1 MYKEIILS
9 VIKTSL
15 PPMIVLIVLQYIFRR
30 HSTYLFIEY
39 SIAYSCVRML
49 PLINS
54 MHTLG
59 IKGILTLIVCFLFLN
74 TSTLIMYRIHSLN
87 PWQSIN
93 HTYFYLQIISNTMN
107 SHKKRQ
113 LKWTENLKNCEK
125 RVDINTQRVYYKQ
138 CKKCYDFLLS

>member
-15 PPMIVLIVLQYIFRR
+15 PPMIVLIVLQYIFRK

-54 MHTLG
+54 ISHQKSTP
-59 IKGILTLIVCFLFLN
+59 
-74 TSTLIMYRIHSLN
+74 TSQVGGEFSVTG
-87 PWQSIN
+87 
-93 HTYFYLQIISNTMN
+93 F
-107 SHKKRQ
+107 
-113 LKWTENLKNCEK
+113 
-125 RVDINTQRVYYKQ
+125 
-138 CKKCYDFLLS
+138 

>member
-1 MYKEIILS
+1 MHIEAVTAGRETAANHLAYTLLCMFLVAAVTMYKEIILS

-15 PPMIVLIVLQYIFRR
+15 LPMIILIVLQYIFKK

-59 IKGILTLIVCFLFLN
+59 IKGVLTLIVCFLFLN

-87 PWQSIN
+87 P
-93 HTYFYLQIISNTMN
+93 
-107 SHKKRQ
+107 
-113 LKWTENLKNCEK
+113 
-125 RVDINTQRVYYKQ
+125 
-138 CKKCYDFLLS
+138 

>member
-15 PPMIVLIVLQYIFRR
+15 PLMFILIVLQYIFRK
-30 HSTYLFIEY
+30 HSTYLFIEF

-54 MHTLG
+54 RHSLG
-59 IKGILTLIVCFLFLN
+59 IKGILTLITCFLFLN

-87 PWQSIN
+87 
-93 HTYFYLQIISNTMN
+93 L
-107 SHKKRQ
+107 
-113 LKWTENLKNCEK
+113 
-125 RVDINTQRVYYKQ
+125 
-138 CKKCYDFLLS
+138 

>member
-15 PPMIVLIVLQYIFRR
+15 PLMFILILLQYIFRK
-30 HSTYLFIEY
+30 HSTYLFIEF

-59 IKGILTLIVCFLFLN
+59 VKGILTLIVCFLLLN
-74 TSTLIMYRIHSLN
+74 TSTLLMYRIHSLN
-87 PWQSIN
+87 
-93 HTYFYLQIISNTMN
+93 L
-107 SHKKRQ
+107 
-113 LKWTENLKNCEK
+113 
-125 RVDINTQRVYYKQ
+125 
-138 CKKCYDFLLS
+138 